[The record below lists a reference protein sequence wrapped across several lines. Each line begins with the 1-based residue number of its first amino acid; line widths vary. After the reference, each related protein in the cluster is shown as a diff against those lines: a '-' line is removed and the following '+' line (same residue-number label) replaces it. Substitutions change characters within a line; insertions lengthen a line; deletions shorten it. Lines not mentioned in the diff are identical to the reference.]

1 MKAKTRVTGARAG
14 LLLLVVLAGGWGRCE
29 GEGATPLGPWEL
41 AWEDDFAG
49 PAGTLPAPATWT
61 AEIGTGPNSDGWGNA
76 ELQYYTGRPENAS
89 LDGNGNLA
97 IVAREEA
104 FGGRSYTS
112 ARLVTR
118 GKLERRHG
126 KFEAR
131 LKLPSGQGLWPAF
144 WLLGADIGQ
153 VGWPACGE
161 IDVMEYRGQQP
172 RVALGTIHGPGY
184 SGGASI
190 GRTYELPAGA
200 PAFDEAFHVFT
211 AEWDPRR
218 IAFSVDGAVYHVVT
232 PGSLPDGA
240 AWVFEKPFFVILNV
254 AVGGNFVGPVGAETT
269 FPQTMLVDW
278 VRVWER
284 GE

>member
-1 MKAKTRVTGARAG
+1 MKAKTRLPGARAG
-14 LLLLVVLAGGWGRCE
+14 LLLLVLLAGGWGRCE

-41 AWEDDFAG
+41 AFEDDFTG
-49 PAGTLPAPATWT
+49 PAGTLPAPGTWT
-61 AEIGTGPNSDGWGNA
+61 AEVGTGPNSDGWGNA

-89 LDGNGNLA
+89 LDGAGNLA
-97 IVAREEA
+97 IVARAEA
-104 FGGRSYTS
+104 FGGLR
-112 ARLVTR
+112 
-118 GKLERRHG
+118 
-126 KFEAR
+126 
-131 LKLPSGQGLWPAF
+131 LPSGQGLWPAF

-161 IDVMEYRGQQP
+161 IDVMEYRGQEP

-190 GRTYELPAGA
+190 GRTYQLPAGL

-232 PGSLPDGA
+232 PDSLPDGA

-254 AVGGNFVGPVGAETT
+254 AVGGNFVGPVGAGTT